1 MKNVLWLSERPMDMQ
16 RVIALEQALGDA
28 VCVTQH
34 MTYIDKVEDIA
45 DDVWDA
51 DIVCADIPAY
61 RMIEL
66 LAIAGERPVL
76 IYVPDDGWYQV
87 INLSLGA
94 QKFCASRIE
103 EWCTGMGNSND

>member
-45 DDVWDA
+45 DDIWDA
-51 DIVCADIPAY
+51 DIICADMPVDK
-61 RMIEL
+61 MIEL
-66 LAIAGERPVL
+66 LSIANDRPVL
-76 IYVPDDGWYQV
+76 IYTADDGWYQ
-87 INLSLGA
+87 IYRLFMGA
-94 QKFCASRIE
+94 GKFCGE
-103 EWCTGMGNSND
+103 